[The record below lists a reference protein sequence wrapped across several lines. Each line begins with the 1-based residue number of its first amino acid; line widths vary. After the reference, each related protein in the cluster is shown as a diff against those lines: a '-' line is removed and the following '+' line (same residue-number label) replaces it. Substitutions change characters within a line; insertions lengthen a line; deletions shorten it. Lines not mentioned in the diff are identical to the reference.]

1 MSTVARFQVSGRNFN
16 GKKTATV
23 EIDRDTNMVRVRPS
37 HFRQTYDL
45 LLEDIAEIII
55 YRCIKSDIAAKRNV
69 RRKK

>member
-1 MSTVARFQVSGRNFN
+1 MGSKARFKVTGRNFN
-16 GKKTATV
+16 GQDQATV
-23 EIDRDTNMVRVRPS
+23 EIDRDTNMVRVRPA